1 MCVINRQNIILKYA
15 MRGHFRYTSRLVQ
28 NLGPLPDAEFVVS
41 NRPTERPGVPMTTAT
56 KARKQ
61 ATTKKKKT
69 TKQGAHGG
77 DKQNQPKKKKSTK
90 KVAVK

>member
-1 MCVINRQNIILKYA
+1 MLSLLCQTDPLRDLEYQLQLQLK
-15 MRGHFRYTSRLVQ
+15 L
-28 NLGPLPDAEFVVS
+28 
-41 NRPTERPGVPMTTAT
+41 
-56 KARKQ
+56 

-77 DKQNQPKKKKSTK
+77 DKQNQAKKKKSTK